1 MDESS
6 PAAAGM
12 PSFPIARAGGSDM
25 NQNPAPSSETSA
37 TIARPQPVRRPLDP
51 REVAQALAA
60 IQSDSR
66 RQPETYL
73 RDTVV
78 PHGGE

>member
-1 MDESS
+1 MNENAAPKAPAS
-6 PAAAGM
+6 PAAP
-12 PSFPIARAGGSDM
+12 PS
-25 NQNPAPSSETSA
+25 
-37 TIARPQPVRRPLDP
+37 QPVSRPLDK
-51 REVAQALAA
+51 RAVTAALAA
-60 IQSDSR
+60 IQTDSR